1 MRKAKIKRIER
12 IEDYLVR
19 IIQQPGADQGHPW
32 PVRLLLALL
41 KSVSLIFKAVVTVR
55 LFFYNVGIY
64 RRYPLG
70 CQVISVGNITAGGT
84 GKTPVVEIFA
94 RELQKSGRKV
104 AILSRGYRKKEL
116 PWFQR
121 LFQEKIEPP
130 RVVSDGKRLLL
141 DSEMGGDEPYMLAS
155 NLPGVVVLV
164 DKNRVKS
171 GRYAVKRFDCDTL
184 ILDDGF
190 QYQKLKHRLEVVLVD
205 KTNPFGNHHLLPRGV
220 LREPIRNLK
229 RADFI
234 FITKSNGESK
244 ELRAMIHELN
254 PTAEIIECCHQA
266 RYLQNVYTSE
276 HVGLSWLEGRTV
288 TSLSG
293 IAVPQSFENSLRA
306 KGARVVYCE
315 RYADHHRYHAQ
326 EIIDAV
332 NKAADLKADA
342 LLTTE
347 KDAVRFPRL
356 ETTPVPIYYLRV
368 DIELLNGAENFHEA
382 VEHICFKK
390 SGRQQ
395 LLTSAS
401 NADRARNPHP
411 GPLPEGEGDSNNVL
425 FIAVPRS

>member
-12 IEDYLVR
+12 IEHYLVR

-32 PVRLLLALL
+32 AVRTLLSLL
-41 KSVSLIFKAVVTVR
+41 KGISQVFKGVVLAR
-55 LFFYNVGIY
+55 LFLYNVGIF

-116 PWFQR
+116 PWYQR
-121 LFQEKIEPP
+121 LFSETIEPP
-130 RVVSDGKRLLL
+130 RVVSDGNRLLL

-171 GRYAVKRFDCDTL
+171 GRYAVKRFGCDTL

-190 QYQKLKHRLEVVLVD
+190 QYQKLRHRLEIVLVD
-205 KTNPFGNHHLLPRGV
+205 KTNPFGNAHLLPRGV

-234 FITKSNGESK
+234 FITKSDGHSEA
-244 ELRAMIHELN
+244 LRQQIRALN
-254 PTAEIIECCHQA
+254 NRAEIIECCHQP
-266 RYLQNVYTSE
+266 RFLQTVYTAE
-276 HVGLSWLEGRTV
+276 RVPLEWLKGRTV

-293 IAVPQSFENSLRA
+293 IAVPQSFENSLRLM
-306 KGARVVYCE
+306 GARVIHCE

-332 NKAADLKADA
+332 NRAADLHADA
-342 LLTTE
+342 LMTTE

-356 ETTPVPIYYLRV
+356 ETTPVPVYYVRV
-368 DIELLNGAENFHEA
+368 DIELLSGTENFHDA
-382 VEHICFKK
+382 VEHICFRK
-390 SGRQQ
+390 SAQGKAASSGQAAEHA
-395 LLTSAS
+395 TAS
-401 NADRARNPHP
+401 NEENH
-411 GPLPEGEGDSNNVL
+411 S
-425 FIAVPRS
+425 

>member
-1 MRKAKIKRIER
+1 MRKAKIRRIER
-12 IEDYLVR
+12 IEHYLIR

-32 PVRLLLALL
+32 PIRALLATLHGMSIAF
-41 KSVSLIFKAVVTVR
+41 KSVVLLR
-55 LFFYNVGIY
+55 LFLYNSGIC

-104 AILSRGYRKKEL
+104 AVLSRGYRKKEL
-116 PWFQR
+116 PWYQR
-121 LFQEKIEPP
+121 FFREQIEPP

-141 DSEMGGDEPYMLAS
+141 DSELGGDEPYMLAS

-171 GRYAVKRFDCDTL
+171 GRYAVKRFGCDTL

-205 KTNPFGNHHLLPRGV
+205 KTNPFGNRHLLPRGV
-220 LREPIRNLK
+220 LREPVRNLK

-234 FITKSNGESK
+234 FITKSDGQSEA
-244 ELRAMIHELN
+244 LRAQIRELN
-254 PTAEIIECCHQA
+254 KTAEIIECRHRAQ
-266 RYLQNVYTSE
+266 YLQNVYTAE
-276 HVGLSWLEGRTV
+276 RVPLEWLKGRTV

-293 IAVPQSFENSLRA
+293 IAVPQSFENSLRTM
-306 KGARVVYCE
+306 GARVIYCE

-332 NKAADLKADA
+332 NKAADLHADA
-342 LLTTE
+342 MLTTE

-356 ETTPVPIYYLRV
+356 ETTPLPVYYLRV
-368 DIELLNGAENFHEA
+368 DIELLSGAENFHEA
-382 VEHICFKK
+382 VEHICFRKN
-390 SGRQQ
+390 GRCKTPSEPDTQH
-395 LLTSAS
+395 T
-401 NADRARNPHP
+401 
-411 GPLPEGEGDSNNVL
+411 
-425 FIAVPRS
+425 

>member
-1 MRKAKIKRIER
+1 MRKAKIRRSERIER
-12 IEDYLVR
+12 YLVR
-19 IIQQPGADQGHPW
+19 IIQQPGSDQGHPW
-32 PVRLLLALL
+32 PVRLLLVVL
-41 KSVSLIFKAVVTVR
+41 KSISLVFRTVVLSR
-55 LFFYNVGIY
+55 LFLYEVGIF

-104 AILSRGYRKKEL
+104 AILSRGYRKREL
-116 PWFQR
+116 PWYQR
-121 LFQEKIEPP
+121 LFREKLEPP
-130 RVVSDGKRLLL
+130 RVVSNGKHLLL

-171 GRYAVKRFDCDTL
+171 GRFAVKRFGCDTL

-190 QYQKLKHRLEVVLVD
+190 QYLKLRHRLEIVLVD
-205 KTNPFGNHHLLPRGV
+205 KTNPFGNENLLPRGI

-234 FITKSNGESK
+234 FITKSDGSSE
-244 ELRAMIHELN
+244 ELRARIRALN
-254 PTAEIIECCHQA
+254 SRAEIIECCHKP
-266 RYLQNVYTSE
+266 RFLQNVYTAE
-276 HVGLSWLEGRTV
+276 HIPLDWLKGRTV

-306 KGARVVYCE
+306 MGAKVVHCE
-315 RYADHHRYHAQ
+315 RYADHHRYNAQ

-332 NKAADLKADA
+332 NRASDLHAEA

-356 ETTPVPIYYLRV
+356 ESTPVPVYYLRV

-382 VEHICFKK
+382 VEHICFRKPVKK
-390 SGRQQ
+390 E
-395 LLTSAS
+395 
-401 NADRARNPHP
+401 AR
-411 GPLPEGEGDSNNVL
+411 GY
-425 FIAVPRS
+425 A

>member
-1 MRKAKIKRIER
+1 MRRARVRRIER
-12 IEDYLVR
+12 IEHYLVR

-32 PVRLLLALL
+32 PVRALLATL
-41 KSVSLIFKAVVTVR
+41 KGISHVFRGVVLTR
-55 LFFYNVGIY
+55 LFLYDAGIF

-116 PWFQR
+116 PWVQR
-121 LFQEKIEPP
+121 VLRGSIEPP

-141 DSEMGGDEPYMLAS
+141 DSELGGDEPYMLAS

-171 GRYAVKRFDCDTL
+171 GRYAVKRFGCDTL
-184 ILDDGF
+184 VLDDGF
-190 QYQKLKHRLEVVLVD
+190 QYQKLRHRLEIVLVD
-205 KTNPFGNHHLLPRGV
+205 KTNPFGNAHMLPRGV
-220 LREPIRNLK
+220 LREPVRNLK

-234 FITKSNGESK
+234 FITKSDGRSEA
-244 ELRAMIHELN
+244 LRGQLRELN
-254 PTAEIIECCHQA
+254 AHAEIIECRHRP
-266 RYLQNVYTSE
+266 RYLQNVYTAE
-276 HVGLSWLEGRTV
+276 RMPLEWLKGRTL
-288 TSLSG
+288 TTLSG
-293 IAVPQSFENSLRA
+293 IAVPQSFENSLRQM
-306 KGARVVYCE
+306 GARVIHCE

-332 NKAADLKADA
+332 NRAADLHADA

-356 ETTPVPIYYLRV
+356 ETTPVPVYYLRV
-368 DIELLNGAENFHEA
+368 DIELLSGAENFHDA

-390 SGRQQ
+390 GRGEENAQRSTLNAQ
-395 LLTSAS
+395 RLTGS
-401 NADRARNPHP
+401 
-411 GPLPEGEGDSNNVL
+411 PEGRV
-425 FIAVPRS
+425 

>member
-1 MRKAKIKRIER
+1 MRKAKIRRIER
-12 IEDYLVR
+12 IEHYLIR

-32 PVRLLLALL
+32 PIRLLLAMLRSL
-41 KSVSLIFKAVVTVR
+41 SAAFKSVVLLR
-55 LFFYNVGIY
+55 LFLYNVGIC

-116 PWFQR
+116 PWYQR
-121 LFQEKIEPP
+121 LFREQIEPP

-141 DSEMGGDEPYMLAS
+141 DSELGGDEPYMLAS

-171 GRYAVKRFDCDTL
+171 GRYAVKRFGCDTL

-205 KTNPFGNHHLLPRGV
+205 KTNPFGNCHLLPRGV

-234 FITKSNGESK
+234 FITKSDGHSE
-244 ELRAMIHELN
+244 ELRTRIRELN
-254 PTAEIIECCHQA
+254 KTAEIIECCH
-266 RYLQNVYTSE
+266 RSCYLQNVYTAE
-276 HVGLSWLEGRTV
+276 RVPLEWLKGRTV

-293 IAVPQSFENSLRA
+293 IAVPQSFENSLRTM
-306 KGARVVYCE
+306 GARVIYCE

-332 NKAADLKADA
+332 NKAADLHADA
-342 LLTTE
+342 LVTTE

-356 ETTPVPIYYLRV
+356 ETTPLPVFYLRV
-368 DIELLNGAENFHEA
+368 DIELLNGAENFHDA
-382 VEHICFKK
+382 VEHICFRKN
-390 SGRQQ
+390 GRGKTA
-395 LLTSAS
+395 LSAS
-401 NADRARNPHP
+401 DTEHP
-411 GPLPEGEGDSNNVL
+411 
-425 FIAVPRS
+425 

>member
-1 MRKAKIKRIER
+1 MRKAKIRRIER
-12 IEDYLVR
+12 IEHYLIR

-32 PVRLLLALL
+32 PIRLLLAMLRGLSSAFKGVVLL
-41 KSVSLIFKAVVTVR
+41 R
-55 LFFYNVGIY
+55 LFLYNVGIC

-116 PWFQR
+116 PWYQR
-121 LFQEKIEPP
+121 LFREQIEPP

-141 DSEMGGDEPYMLAS
+141 DSELGGDEPYMLAS

-171 GRYAVKRFDCDTL
+171 GRYAVKRFGCDTL

-205 KTNPFGNHHLLPRGV
+205 KTNPFGNCHLLPRGV

-234 FITKSNGESK
+234 FITKSDGHSE
-244 ELRAMIHELN
+244 ELRTRIRELN
-254 PTAEIIECCHQA
+254 KTAEIIECCH
-266 RYLQNVYTSE
+266 RSCYLQNVYTAE
-276 HVGLSWLEGRTV
+276 RVPLEWLKGRTV

-293 IAVPQSFENSLRA
+293 IAVPQSFENSLRTM
-306 KGARVVYCE
+306 GARVIYCE

-332 NKAADLKADA
+332 NKAADLHADA
-342 LLTTE
+342 LVTTE

-356 ETTPVPIYYLRV
+356 ETTPLPVFYLRV
-368 DIELLNGAENFHEA
+368 DIELLNGAENFHDA
-382 VEHICFKK
+382 VEHICFRKN
-390 SGRQQ
+390 GRGKTA
-395 LLTSAS
+395 LSAS
-401 NADRARNPHP
+401 DTEHP
-411 GPLPEGEGDSNNVL
+411 
-425 FIAVPRS
+425 

>member
-1 MRKAKIKRIER
+1 MRKAKIRRIER
-12 IEDYLVR
+12 IEHYLVR
-19 IIQQPGADQGHPW
+19 LIQQPGADQGHPW
-32 PVRLLLALL
+32 PVRALLAFL
-41 KSVSLIFKAVVTVR
+41 KGLSVLFKTVVSLR
-55 LFFYNVGIY
+55 LFLYEAGIC

-94 RELQKSGRKV
+94 RDLQRSGRRV
-104 AILSRGYRKKEL
+104 AVLSRGYRKKEL
-116 PWFQR
+116 PWYQR
-121 LFQEKIEPP
+121 LFNERIEPP
-130 RVVSDGKRLLL
+130 RVVSDGKRVLL

-164 DKNRVKS
+164 DRNRVKS
-171 GRYAVKRFDCDTL
+171 GRYAVKRFGCDTL

-205 KTNPFGNHHLLPRGV
+205 KTNPFGNSQLLPRGV
-220 LREPIRNLK
+220 LREPVRNLQ

-234 FITKSNGESK
+234 FITKSDGDSDA
-244 ELRAMIHELN
+244 LRARIREVN
-254 PTAEIIECCHQA
+254 PTAEIIECRHRA
-266 RYLQNVYTSE
+266 RYLQHVYTAE
-276 HVGLSWLEGRTV
+276 RVDLAWLKGRTV

-306 KGARVVYCE
+306 MGARVIHCE

-332 NKAADLKADA
+332 NRAADLKADA

-356 ETTPVPIYYLRV
+356 EVTPVPVYYLRV
-368 DIELLNGAENFHEA
+368 DIELMRGAENFHEA
-382 VEHICFKK
+382 VEHICF
-390 SGRQQ
+390 R
-395 LLTSAS
+395 TPP
-401 NADRARNPHP
+401 RAHAARPAP
-411 GPLPEGEGDSNNVL
+411 GAVAGE
-425 FIAVPRS
+425 A